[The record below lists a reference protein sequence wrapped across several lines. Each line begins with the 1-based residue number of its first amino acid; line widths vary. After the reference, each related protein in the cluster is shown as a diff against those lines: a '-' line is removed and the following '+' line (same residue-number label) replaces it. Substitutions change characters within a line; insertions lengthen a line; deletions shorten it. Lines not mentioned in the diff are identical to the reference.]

1 VGTYGYLCID
11 YLLVLVIYLQFLV
24 DATLFDGFNCIL
36 MIFYDK
42 KLIIYIN
49 GLKKL

>member
-11 YLLVLVIYLQFLV
+11 YLLVLVTCLQFSV
-24 DATLFDGFNCIL
+24 DTMLFDRFNCIL

-42 KLIIYIN
+42 KLIIY
-49 GLKKL
+49 K